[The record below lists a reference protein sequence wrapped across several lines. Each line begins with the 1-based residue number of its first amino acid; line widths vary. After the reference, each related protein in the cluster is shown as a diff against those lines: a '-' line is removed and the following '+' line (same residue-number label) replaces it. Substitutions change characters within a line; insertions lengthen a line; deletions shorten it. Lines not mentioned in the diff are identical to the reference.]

1 MSDFTPTKRVR
12 PTQQVQTAN
21 DSTFG
26 IYLYSTAVNEV
37 RPIWE
42 SGYTVFRALP
52 GLNPDTGYT
61 TFDPLY
67 INEAETGLWVYNT
80 HVVAG
85 AGIDDHRVTF
95 IMRDS
100 FSADDFNLAASPYN
114 VLYKSVKDMESLPV
128 TQRIWSDLLSGRNG
142 RGAALP
148 NCRRPSYF
156 IQCIPYKRGDHTFNA
171 QDALNSLNIIRMTS
185 SAGEALKHTLDKAR
199 AEDPSMDITALDQS
213 WFITLW
219 NKKKPHPYTHAA
231 GDERALSYDCCFDK
245 VYRGNDEYQGSS
257 ALLTGMGDKIR
268 QLVKPWDQVLRFPSF
283 EEQAD
288 WLCYAFDSVPDMIMR
303 AFADNPEWISEKIR
317 RKAGSGSQPQPQ
329 NYRPAVAP
337 QQPTPSYP
345 RPKQAGLPDMSA
357 FAPVPQAPWDTGPD
371 VTEDDLPR
379 CAETENWQT
388 HYDNPGDIKY

>member
-1 MSDFTPTKRVR
+1 MADFTPTKRVR
-12 PTQQVQTAN
+12 PQQQVQTAN

-26 IYLYSTAVNEV
+26 VYLYNTAVTEV

-61 TFDPLY
+61 TFDPLF
-67 INEAETGLWVYNT
+67 INEAETGLWIYNT

-100 FSADDFNLAASPYN
+100 FSGDDFNLAQSPYN
-114 VLYKSVKDMESLPV
+114 VLYKSVKDMESLPLQ
-128 TQRIWSDLLSGRNG
+128 QRIWSDFLVGRNG

-148 NCRRPSYF
+148 NCRRPNYF
-156 IQCIPYKRGDHTFNA
+156 VQCIPYRRGDHTFNA
-171 QDALNSLNIIRMTS
+171 NDALSNLHVIRMTS
-185 SAGEALKHTLDKAR
+185 SAGEALKKSLDVMR
-199 AEDPSMDITALDQS
+199 TEHPDIDITALDQS
-213 WFITLW
+213 WFVTLW
-219 NKKKPHPYTHAA
+219 NKKKPHPYLHTA
-231 GDERALSYDCCFDK
+231 GDERALSYECSLDQ
-245 VYRGNDEYQGSS
+245 VYRGNDEYQGTS
-257 ALLTGMGDKIR
+257 AALNGMDTRIKS
-268 QLVKPWDQVLRFPSF
+268 LVKPWDQVLRFPSF

-329 NYRPAVAP
+329 VYQPAIAPQSTAAPAYRPANPQVTEAP
-337 QQPTPSYP
+337 RYP
-345 RPKQAGLPDMSA
+345 RPQQAGLPKDVQTPFS
-357 FAPVPQAPWDTGPD
+357 PVPQAPWDTQDESDSEGI
-371 VTEDDLPR
+371 T
-379 CAETENWQT
+379 
-388 HYDNPGDIKY
+388 Y